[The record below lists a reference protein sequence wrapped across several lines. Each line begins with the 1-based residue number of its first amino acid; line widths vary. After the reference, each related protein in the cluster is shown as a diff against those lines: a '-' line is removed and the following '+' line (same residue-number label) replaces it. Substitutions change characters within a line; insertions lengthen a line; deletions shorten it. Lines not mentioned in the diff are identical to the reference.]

1 MAHQLLTH
9 FHPVRSRQP
18 DSSEEDL
25 VVQSRSIAVPL
36 SAGGHGVPEWRGK
49 LEARGKFFF
58 SGTEKVLLKGV
69 TYGPFA
75 PDAFGAQ
82 FHSPQA
88 VAADLDLMVEL
99 GANTLRTFTIPP
111 RWLLDLAGERNLR
124 VMAGIPWAEHVC
136 FLDSRELTQSIRR
149 TVADAVRAC
158 SGHPAMAAYLVGNE
172 IPPDIVRW
180 YGAPRVGTF
189 LCELVD
195 ITKSIDPSTLVG
207 YANFP
212 STEYLDT
219 DFTDFLAFNVYL
231 HREEDLRRYLYRL
244 HTLAGDRPLVLT
256 EFGMDSIREGEQ
268 QQAATLSWQVRAALE
283 MGVAGT
289 CIFSF
294 TDEWFTG
301 GEEVRDWGFGLV
313 DRERRKKPAFA
324 AVQRWYETDE
334 LPALSSDPKVTVVVC
349 AYNAE
354 STMAACLESLRD
366 LRYRAYEVV
375 VVDDGSTDRT
385 GRIADEYD
393 DFHVIHQ
400 ENKGLSAARNVGIAA
415 STGDIIAF
423 TDSDCVVDPDWL
435 HYLVATFLASG
446 QAAVGGP
453 NLPPP
458 EDSLVASCVAASPG
472 GPLHVLLND
481 EEAEHIPGCN
491 MAFRRE
497 VLEEIGGFD
506 PLYRAAG
513 DDVDVC
519 WRLQECGYRI
529 AFSPAAMVWHFRRNT
544 VTAYVGQQRGYGK
557 AEGLLYFK
565 HPQRFNALGYSQW
578 RGRIYGG
585 IYSLFT
591 SLFSLRRPVVYGGVF
606 GRGLFQTLYQP
617 PSSFFSYLP
626 FTLEW
631 NVVAAVLFA
640 YALLRG
646 GGAWL
651 GTIPL
656 LLTWTCCL
664 AAAMRA
670 RVDARAD
677 SLRGRLLI
685 ALLTYVGPLL
695 RCLERYRWL
704 ARGLSAVEP
713 IRHEGPARALGSRW
727 SRAFWTEDGIEKEVL
742 LQGLQVAVAARKY
755 FVVVDR
761 GWSDWDLEVYGGLW
775 SRGRVKVATE
785 YHGAERRVLRA
796 KYALRSSLFTRVAV
810 AGFTLAV
817 LLGIALGWAPLLL
830 AGLGGAAISAVA
842 FAGEALSLAQTID
855 RGLTAVARRAK
866 LHYAPPL
873 RTGEVQ
879 GR

>member
-1 MAHQLLTH
+1 MR
-9 FHPVRSRQP
+9 P
-18 DSSEEDL
+18 
-25 VVQSRSIAVPL
+25 RSIAAPL
-36 SAGGHGVPEWRGK
+36 SVGGHGLPEWRGK
-49 LEARGKFFF
+49 LDARGKFFF
-58 SGTEKVLLKGV
+58 TGTEKILLKGV

-82 FHSPQA
+82 FHSPQT
-88 VAADLDLMVEL
+88 VAADLDLMAEL

-111 RWLLDLAGERNLR
+111 RWLLDLAGDRNLR
-124 VMAGIPWAEHVC
+124 VLTGIPWAEHVC
-136 FLDSRELTQSIRR
+136 FLDSKELTQGIQR
-149 TVADAVRAC
+149 TVAEAVKAC
-158 SGHPAMAAYLVGNE
+158 GGHPAVAAYLVGNE

-180 YGAPRVGTF
+180 YGAPRVSAF
-189 LCELVD
+189 LRELVD
-195 ITKSIDPSTLVG
+195 ITKSIDPATLVG

-212 STEYLDT
+212 STEYLET

-231 HREEDLRRYLYRL
+231 HREEDLRRYLSRL

-256 EFGMDSIREGEQ
+256 EFGMDSFREGEQ
-268 QQAATLSWQVRAALE
+268 TQAATLSWQVQTALE

-301 GEEVRDWGFGLV
+301 GEDVREWGFGLV
-313 DRERRKKPAFA
+313 DRDRRPKPGFG
-324 AVQRWYETDE
+324 AVQRCYDTEE
-334 LPALSSDPKVTVVVC
+334 LPALSEYPKVSVVVC

-354 STMAACLESLRD
+354 STMAPCLDSLRD
-366 LRYRAYEVV
+366 LRYPTYEVV

-385 GRIADEYD
+385 GHIADEYD

-400 ENKGLSAARNVGIAA
+400 ENKGLSAARNIGIAA

-446 QAAVGGP
+446 KAAVGGP

-506 PLYRAAG
+506 PIYRAAG

-519 WRLQECGYRI
+519 WRLQERGHCI

-544 VTAYVGQQRGYGK
+544 VKAYVGQQRGYGK

-565 HPQRFNALGYSQW
+565 HPERFNALGYSRW

-591 SLFSLRRPVVYGGVF
+591 SLFSLRRPVIYGGVF

-631 NVVAAVLFA
+631 SLVAAVLFA
-640 YALLRG
+640 YAFVHG

-651 GTIPL
+651 GTTPL

-664 AAAMRA
+664 AVALRA
-670 RVDARAD
+670 RVDPRAD

-685 ALLTYVGPLL
+685 ALLTYLGPLL

-704 ARGLSAVEP
+704 ARGLSSVEP
-713 IRHEGPARALGSRW
+713 IRHEGPARAAVSWRNQAR
-727 SRAFWTEDGIEKEVL
+727 SIAFWTEDGLEKEVL
-742 LQGLQVAVAARKY
+742 LQGLQGAFAARKY
-755 FVVVDR
+755 LVVVDR

-796 KYALRSSLFTRVAV
+796 KYALRSSLFTR
-810 AGFTLAV
+810 LAV
-817 LLGIALGWAPLLL
+817 SGFALVGLVGMALGWPPLLV
-830 AGLGGAAISAVA
+830 AGLGGAAIGVVA
-842 FAGEALSLAQTID
+842 FAREALSLARTID

-873 RTGEVQ
+873 RAGEVQ

>member
-1 MAHQLLTH
+1 MQL
-9 FHPVRSRQP
+9 
-18 DSSEEDL
+18 
-25 VVQSRSIAVPL
+25 RSIAAPPSVASEGLPL
-36 SAGGHGVPEWRGK
+36 WRGK

-58 SGTEKVLLKGV
+58 SGTEKILLKGI

-75 PDAFGAQ
+75 PDGAGPQ
-82 FHSPQA
+82 FPSAQI
-88 VAADLDLMVEL
+88 VSDDLDLIAEL
-99 GANTLRTFTIPP
+99 GANTLRTFTVPP
-111 RWLLDLAGERNLR
+111 RWLLDLAAERSLR
-124 VMAGIPWAEHVC
+124 VLAGIPWAEHVC
-136 FLDSRELTQSIRR
+136 FLDSKELAQGIRR
-149 TVADAVRAC
+149 TVAKSVEAC
-158 SGHPAMAAYLVGNE
+158 SGHPAVAAFLVGNE

-180 YGAPRVGTF
+180 CGPTRVSAF
-189 LCELVD
+189 LRELVD
-195 ITKSIDPSTLVG
+195 ITKSIDPETLVG

-212 STEYLDT
+212 STEYLET

-231 HREEDLRRYLYRL
+231 HREADLRRYLYRL

-256 EFGMDSIREGEQ
+256 EFGMDSIREGERE
-268 QQAATLSWQVRAALE
+268 QAATLSWQVRTALE
-283 MGVAGT
+283 MGAAGT
-289 CIFSF
+289 CVFSL

-301 GEEVRDWGFGLV
+301 GQDVPDWGFGLV
-313 DRERRKKPAFA
+313 GHDRRKKPAFQ
-324 AVQRWYETDE
+324 AVQRWYGANE
-334 LPALSSDPKVTVVVC
+334 LPALSEYPKVSVVVC

-354 STMAACLESLRD
+354 STMAACLDSLRG
-366 LRYRAYEVV
+366 LRYPAYEVV

-385 GRIADEYD
+385 GEIADEYEGL
-393 DFHVIHQ
+393 HVIHQ
-400 ENKGLSAARNVGIAA
+400 ENQGLSAARNVGIAA
-415 STGDIIAF
+415 SIGEIIAF

-435 HYLVATFLASG
+435 YYLVATFLSSG

-472 GPLHVLLND
+472 GPLHVLLDD

-506 PLYRAAG
+506 PIYRAAG
-513 DDVDVC
+513 DDVDLC
-519 WRLQECGYRI
+519 WRLQERGHRI

-544 VTAYVGQQRGYGK
+544 VKAYVGQQRGYGK

-565 HPQRFNALGYSQW
+565 HPRRFNALGYSRW

-585 IYSLFT
+585 IYSLFE

-617 PSSFFSYLP
+617 PSSFLSYLP

-631 NVVAAVLFA
+631 SVAAAVLLA
-640 YALLRG
+640 YALVRG
-646 GGAWL
+646 GSAWL
-651 GTIPL
+651 GAAPL

-664 AAAMRA
+664 AVALHA
-670 RVDARAD
+670 RVDARAA

-685 ALLTYVGPLL
+685 ALLTYLGPLL

-704 ARGLSAVEP
+704 ARGVSSFEP
-713 IRHEGPARALGSRW
+713 ISQDRPVRALVPWWKEVLSV
-727 SRAFWTEDGIEKEVL
+727 AFWTEDGLEKEIL
-742 LQGLQVAVAARKY
+742 LRGLQEAVATRKY
-755 FVVVDR
+755 FVVADH

-785 YHGAERRVLRA
+785 YHGAGRRVLRA
-796 KYALRSSLFTRVAV
+796 KCVVRGSLLTGVGAS
-810 AGFTLAV
+810 AV
-817 LLGIALGWAPLLL
+817 LLAGVLGAALGWVPLVVAALG
-830 AGLGGAAISAVA
+830 AGAVIGVA
-842 FAGEALSLAQTID
+842 FAREAQSLAWTIG
-855 RGLTAVARRAK
+855 RALTTVARRAR

-873 RTGEVQ
+873 RAEEAQ
-879 GR
+879 R